1 MVYEFNFLS
10 LISFTL
16 ERTASFKFMI
26 LSGDVIQTI
35 YLCPCTLNKG
45 PSRHEIFYK
54 RQLNNVLI
62 SMNISSSLAFKGILL
77 FKALIAFNWCG
88 FIHGN
93 VFEPNYL
100 ILNTF

>member
-1 MVYEFNFLS
+1 
-10 LISFTL
+10 
-16 ERTASFKFMI
+16 MI

-35 YLCPCTLNKG
+35 YLCPCTLKKR
-45 PSRHEIFYK
+45 PSRHEIYSK
-54 RQLNNVLI
+54 RQLNNILI